1 MNKEKIKALFSR
13 KEAAKKRAAK
23 KANMQ
28 WHNLNQANW
37 NIVSIFLLLITAV
50 WHLQNLLGWLN
61 GKTLT
66 SLYGVNELLADAIA
80 KSPNIL
86 FHSTYYCLVI
96 SLGVTAYV
104 LYMIYRALFDKD
116 TAQDALTPVL
126 YTSIVFP
133 WVFPTVHIIADLVAT
148 AMQLRTTMMF
158 DVFQLNIDLLPT
170 CAITIISLLLVWL
183 NKNIDNL

>member
-13 KEAAKKRAAK
+13 KEAAKRRAEK

-28 WHNLNQANW
+28 WRNLNQANW
-37 NIVSIFLLLITAV
+37 NTVSIILLVVTAI

-61 GKTLT
+61 GKTLVQ
-66 SLYGVNELLADAIA
+66 LYGVNELLADAIA
-80 KSPNIL
+80 KSPDIL
-86 FHSTYYCLVI
+86 FNTTYYCLVI
-96 SLGVTAYV
+96 SLGVTAFV

-126 YTSIVFP
+126 YSSIVFP
-133 WVFPTVHIIADLVAT
+133 WVFPTVHIVADMVAT
-148 AMQLRTTMMF
+148 AKQVRTTMMF
-158 DVFQLNIDLLPT
+158 DVFQLNMDMLPT